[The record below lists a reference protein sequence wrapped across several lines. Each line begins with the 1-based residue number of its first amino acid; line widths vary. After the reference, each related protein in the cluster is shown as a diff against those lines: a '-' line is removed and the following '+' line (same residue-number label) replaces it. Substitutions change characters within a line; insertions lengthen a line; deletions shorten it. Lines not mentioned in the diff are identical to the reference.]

1 MRKIW
6 IRQFVAFEAA
16 PPSEKPRRSVSCP
29 ARSRGRPWWLIRHRR
44 GKRALRVLRRSG
56 ARYSPVQVVPLTPPH
71 PQCSIALWRGYVAA
85 QFYARA
91 RDRDEAFGFS
101 QSFRTRRM
109 PWEARVPIEEDP
121 RALAALEALESE
133 LLARG
138 WERMRRAPGAEW
150 FELRFRRSAAEPVSS
165 SRLRV
170 RLNAVSSAPEAV
182 TS

>member
-1 MRKIW
+1 M
-6 IRQFVAFEAA
+6 
-16 PPSEKPRRSVSCP
+16 
-29 ARSRGRPWWLIRHRR
+29 
-44 GKRALRVLRRSG
+44 
-56 ARYSPVQVVPLTPPH
+56 PLTPPQ

-101 QSFRTRRM
+101 QSFRTWRM

>member
-1 MRKIW
+1 M
-6 IRQFVAFEAA
+6 VAH
-16 PPSEKPRRSVSCP
+16 STW
-29 ARSRGRPWWLIRHRR
+29 RGQ
-44 GKRALRVLRRSG
+44 RALRVLRRSG
-56 ARYSPVQVVPLTPPH
+56 ARSSSIQVVPHTPPQ

-101 QSFRTRRM
+101 ESFRTWCM
-109 PWEARVPIEEDP
+109 PWEARVPIEEGP

-138 WERMRRAPGAEW
+138 WERMRRAPGAKW
-150 FELRFRRSAAEPVSS
+150 YELRFRRPSVEPVSS
-165 SRLRV
+165 SRPRV

>member
-1 MRKIW
+1 
-6 IRQFVAFEAA
+6 
-16 PPSEKPRRSVSCP
+16 
-29 ARSRGRPWWLIRHRR
+29 
-44 GKRALRVLRRSG
+44 
-56 ARYSPVQVVPLTPPH
+56 VPLTPPQ

-101 QSFRTRRM
+101 QSFRTWRM